1 MADEPNP
8 QHSPIFGN
16 AEYEAAIDTILQK
29 ASSRIRI
36 FDHTLEKEYNSSRR
50 LELLRHFLLASR
62 RNSLQIVLH
71 DTRTMDRNCP
81 RILNLLRT
89 YGHSISIHETHPTAK
104 LVYDPF
110 VIVDDR
116 SFVHRF
122 HFDEM
127 RGLFALDDPIGT
139 HTFIERFSEIWE
151 ASSPAVSATTLGL

>member
-1 MADEPNP
+1 MADEPKP

-29 ASSRIRI
+29 ASSKIRI
-36 FDHTLEKEYNSSRR
+36 FDYALGKEYNSPKRSDM
-50 LELLRHFLLASR
+50 LQHFLLASR
-62 RNSLQIVLH
+62 RNTLQIVVH
-71 DTRTMDRNCP
+71 DTGTMDRNCP
-81 RILNLLRT
+81 RIFNLLRT
-89 YGHSISIHETHPTAK
+89 YGHAISINETHSSAK

-116 SFVHRF
+116 CFVHRF

-139 HTFIERFSEIWE
+139 HPFIERFSEIWE

>member
-36 FDHTLEKEYNSSRR
+36 FDHALGKEYNSLQRSD
-50 LELLRHFLLASR
+50 LMRHFLLASR
-62 RNSLQIVLH
+62 RNSLQIVVH

-81 RILNLLRT
+81 RLLTLLRT
-89 YGHSISIHETHPTAK
+89 HGHAISIHETHPTAK
-104 LVYDPF
+104 SVYDPF
-110 VIVDDR
+110 VMVDDR
-116 SFVHRF
+116 CFVHRF

-127 RGLFALDDPIGT
+127 RGLMALDDPIGT
-139 HTFIERFSEIWE
+139 YPFIERFSEIWE
-151 ASSPAVSATTLGL
+151 ASSPAVFATTLGL

>member
-16 AEYEAAIDTILQK
+16 AEYEAAIDTILGK
-29 ASSRIRI
+29 ASGSIRI
-36 FDHTLEKEYNSSRR
+36 FDHGLGKEYNSPHRCDV
-50 LELLRHFLLASR
+50 LRHFLLASR

-71 DTRTMDRNCP
+71 DVRTMDRNCP

-89 YGHSISIHETHPTAK
+89 YGHAISIHETHPTAK

-116 SFVHRF
+116 CFVHRF

-127 RGLFALDDPIGT
+127 RGLVALDDPIGA
-139 HTFIERFSEIWE
+139 HMFIERFSEIWE
-151 ASSPAVSATTLGL
+151 ASAPAVFATTLGL

>member
-16 AEYEAAIDTILQK
+16 AEYEAAIDTILGK
-29 ASSRIRI
+29 ASGRIRI
-36 FDHTLEKEYNSSRR
+36 FDHVLGKEYNSLHRCD
-50 LELLRHFLLASR
+50 LLRHFLLASR

-71 DTRTMDRNCP
+71 DVQTMDRNCP

-89 YGHSISIHETHPTAK
+89 YGHAISIHETHPTAK

-116 SFVHRF
+116 CFVHRF

-127 RGLFALDDPIGT
+127 RGLVALEDPIGT

-151 ASSPAVSATTLGL
+151 ASSPVVFATTLGL